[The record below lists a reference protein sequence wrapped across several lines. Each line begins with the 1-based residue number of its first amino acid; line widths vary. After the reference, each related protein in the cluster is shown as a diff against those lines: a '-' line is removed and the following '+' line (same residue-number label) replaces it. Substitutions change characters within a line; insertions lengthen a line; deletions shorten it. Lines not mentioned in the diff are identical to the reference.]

1 MSLINQYPRFLNS
14 KFSQVVTVKHLQG
27 EHSSDGFGASY
38 TDESVTAIVMPTS
51 PNDVLL
57 LPEGE
62 RFIPSIKIYTIKPL
76 KIGGLVIYEG
86 ETYKIKTVANWGKY
100 GYHNN
105 IGVRH
110 SQTAKVDSTGCTV
123 T

>member
-14 KFSQVVTVKHLQG
+14 KFRQIVTVKHLQG
-27 EHSSDGFGASY
+27 EHSSDGFEASY
-38 TDESVTAIVMPTS
+38 TDENVTAIVMPTS

-62 RFIPSIKIYTIKPL
+62 RFIPSIKIYTINPL
-76 KIGGLVIYEG
+76 KIGDLVIYEG

-100 GYHNN
+100 GYYNN

-110 SQTAKVDSTGCTV
+110 SQTAKVDSTGFTV

>member
-14 KFSQVVTVKHLQG
+14 KFRQVVTVKHLQG

-38 TDESVTAIVMPTS
+38 IDESVAAIVMPTS

-62 RFIPSIKIYTIKPL
+62 RYLPSVKVYTQQQL
-76 KIGGLVIYEG
+76 SIGDLVEYRG
-86 ETYKIKTVANWGKY
+86 ETYKIKTAANWGDY
-100 GYHNN
+100 GYYNN

-110 SQTAKVDSTGCTV
+110 SPTSNVDSTGFTV

>member
-14 KFSQVVTVKHLQG
+14 KFSQIVTVKHLQG

-38 TDESVTAIVMPTS
+38 TDESLTAIVMPTS

-62 RFIPSIKIYTIKPL
+62 RYLPSIKVYTQQQL
-76 KIGGLVIYEG
+76 NIGDLVEYRG
-86 ETYKIKTVANWGKY
+86 QTYKIKTAANWGDY
-100 GYHNN
+100 GYYNN

-110 SQTAKVDSTGCTV
+110 SSTAKVDSTGFTV